1 MLLLLQRAEYERKNM
16 RLLLSFAVGIGLT
29 LAYTGVGVAQT
40 AKVLDLKAVSQLAL
54 QKNPALAGAGALVNQ
69 SQATARKAK
78 SALGPQLAVKSNYG
92 YLSEPTFFGSTP
104 IVETNTVINT
114 IELVQPVYTGGQIQ
128 SGAAAANYA
137 ALAAGGMRA
146 SVQSQV
152 LAGASSAYFRALQ
165 AREAISI
172 AEASVKSLESSRDS
186 SQKLFSAGSVTK
198 SDVLRNEVALTSAN
212 EQLITAQNNYLVALA
227 ALKSAIGLPQHEAIE
242 LCPNPQ
248 DLAIAGIEA
257 LSSQTRPEVKAAN
270 FGVKAADYQLKAANG
285 ALMPSVGVVANY
297 QNQPVGAQFPRLS
310 NTTFVGV
317 QVGFNIFD
325 NGQRRADIDA
335 AKAGVE
341 KAMADY
347 ASICQASDFQLQ
359 AARLGVDSAK
369 ARVETLSTQV
379 KSAEES
385 FRVVQ
390 AGYNEG
396 INVVTDVLAVESM
409 LTQAR
414 QSRLAAEYDLKIAE
428 VNLLLA
434 LGQTQKL
441 TE

>member
-1 MLLLLQRAEYERKNM
+1 M
-16 RLLLSFAVGIGLT
+16 RSILGFAVGIELM
-29 LAYTGVGVAQT
+29 LICSCVGEAQT
-40 AKVLDLKAVSQLAL
+40 AKTLDLKAVSQLAL

-69 SQATARKAK
+69 SQAIARKAK
-78 SALGPQLAVKSNYG
+78 SALGPQLALRSNYG
-92 YLSEPTFFGSTP
+92 YLSKPTFFGSTP

-114 IELVQPVYTGGQIQ
+114 IELVQPVYTGGQVQ
-128 SGAAAANYA
+128 NGAAAANYA
-137 ALAAGGMRA
+137 ALAAGGVRA

-152 LAGASSAYFRALQ
+152 ITGASTAYFRALQ
-165 AREAISI
+165 AKEAICI
-172 AEASVKSLESSRDS
+172 AEASVKSLESSRDA
-186 SQKLFSAGSVTK
+186 SQKLYDAGSVTK
-198 SDVLRNEVALTSAN
+198 SDVLRAEVALTSAR
-212 EQLITAQNNYLVALA
+212 EQLITAQNDYQVALA
-227 ALKSAIGLPQHEAIE
+227 ALKTAIGLSQNEAID
-242 LCPNPQ
+242 LCPDPQ
-248 DLAIAGIEA
+248 DSVLAGIEA
-257 LSSQTRPEVKAAN
+257 LGSQTRPEVKAAD
-270 FGVKAADYQLKAANG
+270 FGVKAADYQLKAAKG

-297 QNQPVGAQFPRLS
+297 QNQPAGAQFPRLS

-317 QVGFNIFD
+317 EVGFNIFD

-335 AKAGVE
+335 AKASVD
-341 KAMADY
+341 KARADY
-347 ASICQASDFQLQ
+347 AGICQASDFQLQ
-359 AARLGVDSAK
+359 AARLAVDSAK

-396 INVVTDVLAVESM
+396 INVITDVLSVESM